1 MNLCPPCYI
10 FLLFVLQSAI
20 SFGQLKLDANTE
32 SLLEKINSAKTKKEI
47 VDEVSKL
54 QKYMMTKKATE
65 SDKIYDKILKDNK
78 LKSDYARCQVYF
90 KWSGVKDMLGNHL
103 AKRDVLFEGQ
113 KIAKRIK
120 DTSSIISNY
129 SSLSGSYIALGKLD
143 SALIYLKEMERLT
156 NFKHFKDEKWKV
168 YFEYTYL
175 YEQMERW
182 EEEEKAADLIW
193 ENIKNNATYANQRLF
208 VLYYN
213 AQLFSRRENWVK
225 FSIYLE
231 RIIQIKKN
239 KNRLKGTNHID
250 LSSLFETQ
258 NKEETKAVLKRNIK
272 IADSL
277 ELFRNY
283 VYSAF
288 YLSDIY
294 KKENKYSESLE
305 LLLKVE
311 EKLKKGNDIDYEI
324 EYFNRLAE
332 VYHEL
337 GNDAKAYEFI
347 EKHHHFKDSI
357 FQNDMKLKIAEME
370 IQYESV
376 EQEKEIASQK
386 LDISEKSRQRTALLG
401 GMGILSLGI
410 IFVLLFFRNKLK
422 YQKTISHQKDH
433 IKDQEINELRN
444 QNKLLAMSSMLE
456 GQEAERSR
464 IAKDLHDGLGS
475 LLSNVKAHFSV
486 IQAEI
491 EKMENMNLYNKANDM
506 IDEACV
512 EVRRI
517 AHNMVPQA
525 IANSGI
531 VGALND
537 LGANL
542 KQQGYQC
549 IFEFKD
555 IPEDFPEQ
563 RSIMLFRIIQE
574 LIQNITK
581 HAEAKEIFLQV
592 IRLENQL
599 SVVVEDDGKGFDYN
613 AAKRKDNLGL
623 KSIESRISFLNG
635 QVLFDSA
642 IGKGTTVK
650 IEIPCYDE

>member
-1 MNLCPPCYI
+1 MNAKTYI
-10 FLLFVLQSAI
+10 FILLFFFQCLF
-20 SFGQLKLDANTE
+20 SFGQLSLDKKTE
-32 SLLEKINSAKTKKEI
+32 NLIGKINKVQTKEAI
-47 VDEVSKL
+47 VDEVNAL
-54 QKYMMTKKATE
+54 QKYLMTKKA
-65 SDKIYDKILKDNK
+65 SDADGIYGKILEDNK

-90 KWSGVKDMLGNHL
+90 KWSGVKDMLGNHT

-129 SSLSGSYIALGKLD
+129 SSLSGAYTTLGKLD
-143 SALIYLKEMERLT
+143 SALICLKQMELLT
-156 NFKHFKDEKWKV
+156 NYKNFYDEKWKV
-168 YFEYTYL
+168 HFKYTYL

-182 EEEEKAADLIW
+182 EEEAEEADLIW
-193 ENIKNNATYANQRLF
+193 EHIKNNKSYTDQRLF

-231 RIIQIKKN
+231 KIIHYKRDKN
-239 KNRLKGTNHID
+239 KLNGTNHID

-258 NKEETKAVLKRNIK
+258 NESEKIVVLKRNMQ

-277 ELFRNY
+277 DLFRNY
-283 VYSAF
+283 VFSAF
-288 YLSDIY
+288 YLCDIY
-294 KKENKYSESLE
+294 NRGNKYSESLK

-311 EKLKKGNDIDYEI
+311 EKLKKGDDIDDEI
-324 EYFNRLAE
+324 ENFKRLSD
-332 VYHEL
+332 VYHQL

-357 FQNDMKLKIAEME
+357 FQNEMKLKIAEME
-370 IQYESV
+370 IKYESV

-386 LDISEKSRQRTALLG
+386 LDISEKSKQRTALLG
-401 GMGILSLGI
+401 GIGVLSLGI

-422 YQKTISHQKDH
+422 YQKTISSQKEQ
-433 IKDQEINELRN
+433 IKDQEINELKN

-486 IQAEI
+486 IQTEI
-491 EKMENMNLYNKANDM
+491 EKMENMNLYKKANEM

-517 AHNMVPQA
+517 AHNMVPQSIETSGIIGA
-525 IANSGI
+525 IA
-531 VGALND
+531 D

-542 KQQGYQC
+542 KQQG
-549 IFEFKD
+549 FECSFEVKD
-555 IPEDFPEQ
+555 IPDDFPEQ

-574 LIQNITK
+574 LVQNIVK
-581 HAEAKEIFLQV
+581 HAKAKEIFLQV
-592 IRLENQL
+592 LKHESYL
-599 SVVVEDDGKGFDYN
+599 SIIVEDDGMGFDLK
-613 AAKRKDNLGL
+613 AAIGKNNLGL
-623 KSIESRISFLNG
+623 RSVESRVKFLNG
-635 QVLFDSA
+635 EVQFDSVL
-642 IGKGTTVK
+642 GKGTTVN
-650 IEIPCYDE
+650 IEIPVYD